1 MTVKSRIL
9 HVTLNMDIGG
19 TEQVIKQLISG
30 LDATRFR
37 NSVVC
42 IDNRIGAMGL
52 ELRAAGIDVFTL
64 PRTPGLDWAL
74 VKNLQQLV
82 RDQQIDILH
91 CHQYTPYTYGA
102 LAARS
107 SRVKVVYT
115 EHGRFFPDSFRWK
128 RRLAN
133 RFLRSYTNAITAIS
147 KATKNALVRYE
158 WIPEDSID
166 VIYNGI
172 AEPGTRAIDP
182 VIAKNLGLEANHI
195 ILGTISRLDPIKNQ
209 KMMIDA
215 FRVINQN
222 YPQTRLL
229 IVGDGPER
237 AALEQHVANLELSHS
252 IRLTGFQSD
261 PRPYLDLV
269 DIFLLSSHSEGTSMT
284 LLEAMAQGKPCVVT
298 DVGGNPEIISSGVDG
313 LLVETE
319 NAAKFAEAIVQLLEN
334 PEMQFAMGQAARD
347 TFARRFELHNMI
359 NGYESLYTAITGD
372 VENARG

>member
-1 MTVKSRIL
+1 
-9 HVTLNMDIGG
+9 MDIGG

-37 NSVVC
+37 NSVAC

-64 PRTPGLDWAL
+64 PRNPGLDWTL

-107 SRVKVVYT
+107 SSVKVVFT

-128 RRLAN
+128 RRFAN
-133 RFLRSYTNAITAIS
+133 RFLRNYTNAVTAIS
-147 KATKNALVRYE
+147 KATKSALVQYE
-158 WIPEDSID
+158 WIPEENID

-172 AEPGTRAIDP
+172 AKPAARAIDP
-182 VIAKNLGLEANHI
+182 AIAKDLGLEANHT

-215 FRVINQN
+215 FRAINQN
-222 YPQTRLL
+222 YPKTRLL

-237 AALEQHVANLELSHS
+237 AALEQHIENLKLTHS
-252 IRLTGFQSD
+252 IILTGFQND

-298 DVGGNPEIISSGVDG
+298 DVGGNPEIINSGVDG
-313 LLVETE
+313 LLVDAG
-319 NAAKFAEAIVQLLEN
+319 NAAKFAEAIVKLLEN
-334 PEMQFAMGQAARD
+334 PEMQLAMGQAARG
-347 TFARRFELHNMI
+347 TFARRFELQNMI
-359 NGYESLYTAITGD
+359 NGYENLYTAITGD
-372 VENARG
+372 EENTCG